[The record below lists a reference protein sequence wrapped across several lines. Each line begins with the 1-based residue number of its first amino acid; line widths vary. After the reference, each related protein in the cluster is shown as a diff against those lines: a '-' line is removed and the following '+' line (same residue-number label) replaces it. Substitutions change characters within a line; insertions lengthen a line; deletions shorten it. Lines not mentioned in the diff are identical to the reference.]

1 MISLIGLSFADFSI
15 LHSFFTL
22 VNIFFHLFLKPLSSS
37 LECSLNL
44 PYSSS
49 FVKPFFTFFYLF
61 LFFSKIK
68 KRTGSLLLSHRSTIV
83 AVMMLNFCVRYGYRC
98 VHHAIATRSFILS
111 SSLSRITQNRIIVQS
126 ALLLSLG

>member
-68 KRTGSLLLSHRSTIV
+68 KNRQLAIV
-83 AVMMLNFCVRYGYRC
+83 APQYYRRRYD
-98 VHHAIATRSFILS
+98 A
-111 SSLSRITQNRIIVQS
+111 
-126 ALLLSLG
+126 